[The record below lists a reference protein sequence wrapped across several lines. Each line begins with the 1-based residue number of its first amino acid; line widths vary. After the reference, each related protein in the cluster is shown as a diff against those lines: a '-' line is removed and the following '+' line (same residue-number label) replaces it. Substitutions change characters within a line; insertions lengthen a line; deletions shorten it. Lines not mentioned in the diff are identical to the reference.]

1 MKLKFLSFASISL
14 LSLFILISCNKENPV
29 AILDTPD
36 ELAIATDEMQ
46 DEVLMDDIFDE
57 ILNDILEDEFFK
69 STGCP
74 LKTVET
80 PDSTRFPRVVTK
92 DYGDGCEAENG
103 VFHSGILIITYDS
116 NPKIPG
122 SARNVEYI
130 NFGRNDIIINGSE
143 VIKYRGITDEGYV
156 HYSINGSINLLKPDS
171 VEVKRVK
178 HKERFKIAGID
189 TPERGDDEW
198 LIEGRVK
205 VTKST
210 GIQYLMKI
218 VSPLHKVNSCDYLV
232 SGSKFITVDQ
242 NAEEPDTEIRNEI
255 GTILIDFGD
264 GTCDNIA
271 TKSINDGEPE
281 EIILK

>member
-1 MKLKFLSFASISL
+1 MKIKLMHFASIFL
-14 LSLFILISCNKENPV
+14 LSLFILTSCNKENPTD
-29 AILDTPD
+29 ILDEVQ
-36 ELAIATDEMQ
+36 ELAITVDDMN
-46 DEVLMDDIFDE
+46 DEVMLDAVFDE
-57 ILNDILEDEFFK
+57 ILNEIIEDEFFK

-92 DYGDGCEAENG
+92 DYGDGCETENG
-103 VFHSGILIITYDS
+103 VFHSGVIIITYES

-122 SARNVEYI
+122 SLRTVEFI
-130 NFGRNDIIINGSE
+130 NYGRNENVINGQE
-143 VIKYRGITDEGYV
+143 RIKFVGLTEEGYV

-205 VTKST
+205 VYKST
-210 GIQYLMKI
+210 GIHYLMKI
-218 VSPLHKVNSCDYLV
+218 VSPLHIVNSCDYLV
-232 SGSKFITVDQ
+232 SGSKFITVYQ
-242 NAEEPDTEIRNEI
+242 KAEELDTENGNEF

-271 TKSINDGEPE
+271 TKSVNDGEPE
-281 EIILK
+281 EITLK